1 MIQFINVSK
10 VYPNGNKA
18 LADVSFQVDKGE
30 FVFLVGPSGA
40 GKSTVIR
47 MMFREE
53 LPTRGQIMIGG
64 KSILRLR
71 RSEIPILRRNM
82 GVVFQDYRL
91 LSDRTAYENIAFAM
105 QVVEA
110 APWEIRERVPQVL
123 EMVGLSH
130 RADHYPHQLSGGE
143 QQRVAIARAIVN
155 NPRILV
161 ADEPT
166 GNLDAETSWQIIHLL
181 NEINKRGTTIV
192 VATHNREIVTTMRKR
207 VLTLEGGALV
217 RDVERGTVRREA

>member
-1 MIQFINVSK
+1 LIQFINVSK